1 MSHKTACIAALFAY
15 GVALQAQDNPLST
28 ETKGFYN
35 SVKNNIIKAAEKM
48 PEANFAFKATPDVRS
63 FGEILGHIADS
74 QYLFCSAVKGEEKKS
89 DVEHAKGKAAIV
101 EGLKASAAYCDE
113 AYNSLTDADA
123 ATQVK
128 FFNRTRTKLG
138 ILSINTA
145 HDDEHYGNLVT
156 YMRLKGLVPPSSEP
170 APAK

>member
-1 MSHKTACIAALFAY
+1 MSHKTAWIAAALLACA
-15 GVALQAQDNPLST
+15 VALPAQDNPLST

-48 PEANFAFKATPDVRS
+48 PAEQYAFKATPDVRS
-63 FGEILGHIADS
+63 FGEIVGHIADS
-74 QYLFCSAVKGEEKKS
+74 QFMFCSAVKGEEKKS
-89 DVEHAKGKAAIV
+89 DAEKMTGKAALV
-101 EGLKASAAYCDE
+101 EALKASTAYCDE

-123 ATQVK
+123 ATKVK
-128 FFNRTRTKLG
+128 FFNSQRTKFG
-138 ILSINTA
+138 ILNINTA

-170 APAK
+170 RK